1 MFKVHG
7 IRPQLLGL
15 VAAAVVPFLVLIGI
29 GLWNQSRAQ
38 QAQALQRAHAEARV
52 IAARVDDHIGDLENL
67 MVGLSLAVS
76 TNPSDVE
83 ANDALLRRLLPELPR
98 YIANVV
104 VVGLDG
110 ENIGHTHG
118 HRYNV
123 RDRDYF
129 RRVLAGQQLVVGD
142 PREVVVFGPVFPVAR
157 AVKNAAGVLQAVLV
171 IGTVIDSVHEALRV
185 DELPQGSVV
194 RIVNDRMIGIARYP
208 DVPGWVGRDHVASE
222 NVARHL
228 RFGEGSEV
236 ADWGDGAT
244 RLTGYAT
251 AHLVPWMVAVGLPAA
266 IDSATIAERLEWSVL
281 FSAVAIAVGSLI
293 AWMLSGRIIR
303 PLRRL
308 ERDAAILAAGDLS
321 HRTSIASPDEVRKL
335 SDAFNQMASS
345 LERRQNEARQSA
357 DEVRRAKDTLD
368 AVIDAS
374 PLAIVCSDLDRK
386 IMLWNRGAEQVY
398 GYSEAEVIGRAI
410 RIVSPE
416 DMEMSKQLYGRA
428 RGGETLRGIEVKRLR
443 KDGSSVDICLSAAPL
458 FGPDGTVRGVAFL
471 HEDMTARKQA
481 QEQLRRFA
489 HYDQLTGLANRHT
502 LEGKLDALLRDNSAI
517 AAILLD
523 LDGFKDVNDT
533 LGHSTG
539 DQLLI
544 EVADR
549 LKAAMRNHGS
559 DSFAC
564 RLGGDEFVAIL
575 PRCGDPLA
583 ASEIVAAMLTRL
595 AAPYEIAEHVLHLGT
610 SAGLAIAPLHGS
622 SVAELLSNADLAL
635 YQAKKHGGRMCRMF
649 TPTLRAQAQARRGL
663 AAELPRALDR
673 GEFELFYQPQV
684 RLADGAVTGAEALL
698 RWRHLQR
705 GILGPGPFIDAL
717 AASAIA
723 PAVGRW
729 IIETACTQAAAWRA
743 GGCPLGRIAVNL
755 FPTQLRHPAL
765 IDDVEHAL
773 RRSGLPPEVLELEI
787 TENIALSREEAAL
800 PLQMLRAQGVKIA
813 FDDFGTGYASLQC
826 LTVFPV
832 SRIKIDRSFVE
843 RITNSARDAAIVR
856 SIITMAKSLDLEVVA
871 EGVETDA
878 QAAFLRNERCQEAQ
892 GYLYGKP
899 LTGTEFAAFLSVARI
914 ARLEAD
920 AEEGAA
926 PFAAVK
932 AVAR

>member
-1 MFKVHG
+1 
-7 IRPQLLGL
+7 
-15 VAAAVVPFLVLIGI
+15 
-29 GLWNQSRAQ
+29 
-38 QAQALQRAHAEARV
+38 
-52 IAARVDDHIGDLENL
+52 
-67 MVGLSLAVS
+67 
-76 TNPSDVE
+76 
-83 ANDALLRRLLPELPR
+83 
-98 YIANVV
+98 
-104 VVGLDG
+104 
-110 ENIGHTHG
+110 
-118 HRYNV
+118 
-123 RDRDYF
+123 
-129 RRVLAGQQLVVGD
+129 
-142 PREVVVFGPVFPVAR
+142 
-157 AVKNAAGVLQAVLV
+157 
-171 IGTVIDSVHEALRV
+171 
-185 DELPQGSVV
+185 
-194 RIVNDRMIGIARYP
+194 
-208 DVPGWVGRDHVASE
+208 
-222 NVARHL
+222 
-228 RFGEGSEV
+228 
-236 ADWGDGAT
+236 
-244 RLTGYAT
+244 
-251 AHLVPWMVAVGLPAA
+251 
-266 IDSATIAERLEWSVL
+266 
-281 FSAVAIAVGSLI
+281 
-293 AWMLSGRIIR
+293 
-303 PLRRL
+303 
-308 ERDAAILAAGDLS
+308 
-321 HRTSIASPDEVRKL
+321 
-335 SDAFNQMASS
+335 
-345 LERRQNEARQSA
+345 
-357 DEVRRAKDTLD
+357 
-368 AVIDAS
+368 
-374 PLAIVCSDLDRK
+374 
-386 IMLWNRGAEQVY
+386 
-398 GYSEAEVIGRAI
+398 
-410 RIVSPE
+410 
-416 DMEMSKQLYGRA
+416 
-428 RGGETLRGIEVKRLR
+428 LRGIEVKRLR

-549 LKAAMRNHGS
+549 LRAAMRNHGS

-635 YQAKKHGGRMCRMF
+635 YQAKKDGGRMCRMF

>member
-1 MFKVHG
+1 VFKVHG

-15 VAAAVVPFLVLIGI
+15 VAAAVVPFLILIGI

-52 IAARVDDHIGDLENL
+52 IAARVDDHIDNLEHL
-67 MVGLSLAVS
+67 MAGLAFAIS

-83 ANDALLRRLLPELPR
+83 ANDALLSRLRPDLPR
-98 YIANVV
+98 YIATVLVV
-104 VVGLDG
+104 ALDG
-110 ENIGHTHG
+110 ENIGNASG
-118 HRYNV
+118 RRYNV
-123 RDRDYF
+123 RDRDF
-129 RRVLAGQQLVVGD
+129 FQRVLAGEQLVVGD
-142 PREVVVFGPVFPVAR
+142 PLSTDIGWVFPVAR
-157 AVKNAAGVLQAVLV
+157 AVRNAAGELQAVLV
-171 IGTVIDSVHEALRV
+171 VGTVIESVQEALRV
-185 DELPQGSVV
+185 DELPPRSVV
-194 RIVNDRMIGIARYP
+194 RIVSEQRIGIARFP
-208 DVPGWVGRDHVASE
+208 DVSGWVGGSHVASE

-228 RFGEGSEV
+228 RLGEGSEV
-236 ADWGDGAT
+236 IDWGDGAT
-244 RLTGYAT
+244 RITGYAT
-251 AHLVPWMVAVGLPAA
+251 AHLAPWMVAVGLPAE
-266 IDSATIAERLEWSVL
+266 IDSATIAQRLEWSVL
-281 FSAVAIAVGSLI
+281 FSALAIAVGSLI

-321 HRTSIASPDEVRKL
+321 HRTAIASPDEVRKL

-345 LERRQNEARQSA
+345 LDRRQNEARHSA
-357 DEVRRAKDTLD
+357 DEVRRARDTLD

-386 IMLWNRGAEQVY
+386 IMLWNRGAEQIY

-410 RIVSPE
+410 PIVRPE
-416 DMEMSKQLYGRA
+416 DMDMSRQLYRRA
-428 RGGETLRGIEVKRLR
+428 RSGETLRGVEVRRLR

-458 FGPDGTVRGVAFL
+458 FGPDGAVRGVAFL

-481 QEQLRRFA
+481 EEQLRRFA

-502 LEGKLDALLRDNSAI
+502 LEGKLDALLRGGSGSAV
-517 AAILLD
+517 ILLD

-559 DSFAC
+559 DAFAC

-575 PRCGDPLA
+575 PGCGDPLA
-583 ASEIVAAMLTRL
+583 ASEIVGAMLTRL
-595 AAPYEIAEHVLHLGT
+595 AAPYEIAEHVLHLGA

-635 YQAKKHGGRMCRMF
+635 YQAKKDGGRMCRMF
-649 TPTLRAQAQARRGL
+649 TPTLRAQAQVRRGL

-698 RWRHLQR
+698 RWRHPQR

-723 PAVGRW
+723 PALGRW

-743 GGCPLGRIAVNL
+743 SGCPLGRIAVNL
-755 FPTQLRHPAL
+755 FPTQLRRPAL

-773 RRSGLPPEVLELEI
+773 RASALPPEVLELEI

-813 FDDFGTGYASLQC
+813 FDDFGTGYASLRC
-826 LTVFPV
+826 LTMFPV

-899 LTGTEFAAFLSVARI
+899 LMATEFAAYLNVARI
-914 ARLEAD
+914 ARLGAD
-920 AEEGAA
+920 AGAVGDA
-926 PFAAVK
+926 GHHAIK

>member
-1 MFKVHG
+1 VFKIHG

-15 VAAAVVPFLVLIGI
+15 VAAAVVPFLILIGI

-67 MVGLSLAVS
+67 MAGLAFAVS
-76 TNPSDVE
+76 TNPSDVA
-83 ANDALLRRLLPELPR
+83 ANDALLSRLRPDLPR
-98 YIANVV
+98 YIATVILV
-104 VVGLDG
+104 ALDG
-110 ENIGHTHG
+110 ENIGNVSG
-118 HRYNV
+118 RRYNV

-129 RRVLAGQQLVVGD
+129 QRVLAGEQLAVGD
-142 PREVVVFGPVFPVAR
+142 PLSTDFGWVFPVAR
-157 AVKNAAGVLQAVLV
+157 AVKNAAGELQAVLV
-171 IGTVIDSVHEALRV
+171 VGTVIESVQEALRV
-185 DELPQGSVV
+185 DELPPGSVV
-194 RIVNDRMIGIARYP
+194 RIVSEQRIGIARFP
-208 DVPGWVGRDHVASE
+208 DVPGWVGGSHTASE

-228 RFGEGSEV
+228 RLGEGSEV
-236 ADWGDGAT
+236 IDWGDGAT

-251 AHLVPWMVAVGLPAA
+251 AHLAPWMVAVGLPVA
-266 IDSATIAERLEWSVL
+266 IDSAAIAKRLEWSVL
-281 FSAVAIAVGSLI
+281 FSALAIAVGSLI

-308 ERDAAILAAGDLS
+308 ERDAAVLAAGDLS

-345 LERRQNEARQSA
+345 LERRQNEARESA

-386 IMLWNRGAEQVY
+386 IMLWNRGAEQIY

-410 RIVSPE
+410 RIVHPE
-416 DMEMSKQLYGRA
+416 DMELSKQLYRRA
-428 RGGETLRGIEVKRLR
+428 RGGETLRGVEVRRLR

-458 FGPDGTVRGVAFL
+458 FGPDGAVRGVAFL
-471 HEDMTARKQA
+471 HEDMTARKEA
-481 QEQLRRFA
+481 AEQLRRFA

-502 LEGKLDALLRDNSAI
+502 LEEKLDALLQGGSGTAV
-517 AAILLD
+517 ILLD

-559 DSFAC
+559 DAFAC

-575 PRCGDPLA
+575 PGCGDPLA
-583 ASEIVAAMLTRL
+583 ASEIVGAMLTRL
-595 AAPYEIAEHVLHLGT
+595 AAPYEIAEHVLHLGA
-610 SAGLAIAPLHGS
+610 SAGLAIAPLHGG

-635 YQAKKHGGRMCRMF
+635 YQAKKDGGRMCRMF

-698 RWRHLQR
+698 RWRHPQR

-723 PAVGRW
+723 PALGRW
-729 IIETACTQAAAWRA
+729 IIETGCTQAAAWRTS
-743 GGCPLGRIAVNL
+743 GCPLGRIAVNL

-765 IDDVEHAL
+765 IEDVEHAL
-773 RRSGLPPEVLELEI
+773 GRSELPPEVLELEI

-800 PLQMLRAQGVKIA
+800 PLQMLRGQGVKIA
-813 FDDFGTGYASLQC
+813 FDDFGTGYASLRC

-871 EGVETDA
+871 EGVETEA

-892 GYLYGKP
+892 GFLYGKP
-899 LTGTEFAAFLSVARI
+899 LTGTEFAAYLSVARI
-914 ARLEAD
+914 ARPRAD
-920 AEEGAA
+920 EDEGAA
-926 PFAAVK
+926 PFGAVK